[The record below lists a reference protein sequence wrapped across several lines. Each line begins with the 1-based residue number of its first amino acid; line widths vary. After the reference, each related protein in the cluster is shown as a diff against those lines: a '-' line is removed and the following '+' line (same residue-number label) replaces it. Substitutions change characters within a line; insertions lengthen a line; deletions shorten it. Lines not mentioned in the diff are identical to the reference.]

1 MLKRSSFYLFISGH
15 VYVDPFTELK
25 KVLEFVDIAHAI
37 QIVKIFKLFNFTA
50 ENVSVK
56 LNITISSDYSA
67 KIYIHRI
74 EL

>member
-15 VYVDPFTELK
+15 VHVDPFTELK
-25 KVLEFVDIAHAI
+25 KVHELVDIAHAI

-56 LNITISSDYSA
+56 LNITINSDYSA